1 MSQQKCKKPFERL
14 GYTAVNPMQLS
25 SKIVPFFKRLD
36 KNNNREW
43 FEQHKPEFKAL
54 ETEVKLFGEALKD
67 QLNQHDSIDR
77 FKLFR
82 IYRDVRFSKDKTP
95 YKTHFGLTWHRTKPE
110 YRGGYYLHLKP
121 DDIFLACGFWAPS
134 PPDLKRI
141 RQEIDLDGDEY
152 RNMINT
158 PSFKNIWGELQ
169 GDAVKTAPKGYAKD
183 HPHIDLLRFK
193 QHIFTIRYTA
203 EEVVAPDFLARI
215 DGALQ
220 AVRPFVDYM
229 SAVLTTNADGESL
242 I

>member
-1 MSQQKCKKPFERL
+1 
-14 GYTAVNPMQLS
+14 MQLNPA
-25 SKIVPFFKRLD
+25 IFRFFRELAKH
-36 KNNNREW
+36 NNREW
-43 FEQHKPEFKAL
+43 FEEHKPEFKAL

-121 DDIFLACGFWAPS
+121 DDIFLACGFWDPAPA
-134 PPDLKRI
+134 DLKRI

-152 RNMINT
+152 RDMINT
-158 PSFKNIWGELQ
+158 PAFKKVWGELQ
-169 GDAVKTAPKGYAKD
+169 GNAVKTAPKGYAKD

-193 QHIFTIRYTA
+193 QHIFMIRYT
-203 EEVVAPDFLARI
+203 EKEVAAADFMSRLDA
-215 DGALQ
+215 ALQ

>member
-1 MSQQKCKKPFERL
+1 
-14 GYTAVNPMQLS
+14 MQLS
-25 SKIVPFFKRLD
+25 SDIFSFFKKLE

-54 ETEVKLFGEALKD
+54 ETTVKQFGEALKD

-82 IYRDVRFSKDKTP
+82 VYRDVRFSKDKTP

-121 DDIFLACGFWAPS
+121 NDIFLACGFWDPNPA
-134 PPDLKRI
+134 DLKRI
-141 RQEIDLDGDEY
+141 RQEIDMDADEY
-152 RNMINT
+152 RDIINE
-158 PSFKNIWGELQ
+158 PNFKRIWGDLQ

-183 HPHIDLLRFK
+183 HPNIDLLRHK
-193 QHIFTIRYTA
+193 QHIFMVRYTQ
-203 EEVVAPDFLARI
+203 EDVAAADFLDRL
-215 DGALQ
+215 DTALQ

-242 I
+242 V

>member
-1 MSQQKCKKPFERL
+1 
-14 GYTAVNPMQLS
+14 MQLS
-25 SKIVPFFKRLD
+25 SDIFSFFKKLE

-54 ETEVKLFGEALKD
+54 ETTVKQFGEALKD

-82 IYRDVRFSKDKTP
+82 VYRDVRFSKDKTP

-121 DDIFLACGFWAPS
+121 NDIFLACGFWDPNPA
-134 PPDLKRI
+134 DLKRI
-141 RQEIDLDGDEY
+141 RQEIDMDADEY
-152 RNMINT
+152 RDIINE
-158 PSFKNIWGELQ
+158 PNFKRIWGELQ

-183 HPHIDLLRFK
+183 HPNIDLLRHK
-193 QHIFTIRYTA
+193 QHIFMVRYTQ
-203 EEVVAPDFLARI
+203 EDVAAADFLDRL
-215 DGALQ
+215 DTALQ

-242 I
+242 V

>member
-1 MSQQKCKKPFERL
+1 
-14 GYTAVNPMQLS
+14 MQLS
-25 SKIVPFFKRLD
+25 SDIFSFFKKLE

-54 ETEVKLFGEALKD
+54 ETTVKQFGEALKD

-82 IYRDVRFSKDKTP
+82 VYRDVRFSKDKTP
-95 YKTHFGLTWHRTKPE
+95 YKIHFGLTWHRTKPE

-121 DDIFLACGFWAPS
+121 NDIFLACGFWDPNPA
-134 PPDLKRI
+134 DLKRI
-141 RQEIDLDGDEY
+141 RQEIDMDADEY
-152 RNMINT
+152 RDIINE
-158 PSFKNIWGELQ
+158 PNFKRIWGELQ

-183 HPHIDLLRFK
+183 HPNIDLLRHK
-193 QHIFTIRYTA
+193 QHIFMVRYT
-203 EEVVAPDFLARI
+203 EEDVAAADFLDRL
-215 DGALQ
+215 DTALQ

-242 I
+242 V

>member
-1 MSQQKCKKPFERL
+1 
-14 GYTAVNPMQLS
+14 MQLNPA
-25 SKIVPFFKRLD
+25 IFRFFRELAKH
-36 KNNNREW
+36 NNRDW

-67 QLNQHDSIDR
+67 QLNQHDGLDR

-121 DDIFLACGFWAPS
+121 DDIFLACGFWDPAPA
-134 PPDLKRI
+134 DLKRI

-152 RNMINT
+152 RNIINT

-169 GDAVKTAPKGYAKD
+169 GNAVKTAPKGYAKD

-193 QHIFTIRYTA
+193 QHIFMLRYT
-203 EEVVAPDFLARI
+203 EKEVAAADFMSRLDA
-215 DGALQ
+215 ALQ

-229 SAVLTTNADGESL
+229 SAVLTTNADGESW

>member
-1 MSQQKCKKPFERL
+1 
-14 GYTAVNPMQLS
+14 MQLS
-25 SKIVPFFKRLD
+25 SDIFSFFKKLE

-54 ETEVKLFGEALKD
+54 ETTVKQFGEALKD

-82 IYRDVRFSKDKTP
+82 VYRDVRFSKDKTP

-121 DDIFLACGFWAPS
+121 NDIFLACGFWDPNPA
-134 PPDLKRI
+134 DLKRI
-141 RQEIDLDGDEY
+141 RQEIDMDADEY
-152 RNMINT
+152 RNIINE
-158 PSFKNIWGELQ
+158 PNFKRIWGKLQ

-183 HPHIDLLRFK
+183 HPNIDLLRHK
-193 QHIFTIRYTA
+193 QHIFMVRYT
-203 EEVVAPDFLARI
+203 EEDVAAADFLDRL
-215 DGALQ
+215 DTALQ

-242 I
+242 V

>member
-1 MSQQKCKKPFERL
+1 
-14 GYTAVNPMQLS
+14 MQLS
-25 SKIVPFFKRLD
+25 SDIFSFFKKLE

-54 ETEVKLFGEALKD
+54 ETTVKQFGEALKD

-82 IYRDVRFSKDKTP
+82 VYRDVRFSKDKTP

-121 DDIFLACGFWAPS
+121 NDIFLACGFWDPNPA
-134 PPDLKRI
+134 DLKRI
-141 RQEIDLDGDEY
+141 RQEIDMDADEY
-152 RNMINT
+152 RDIINE
-158 PSFKNIWGELQ
+158 PNFKRIWGDLQ

-183 HPHIDLLRFK
+183 HPNIDLLRHK
-193 QHIFTIRYTA
+193 QHIFMVRYI
-203 EEVVAPDFLARI
+203 EEDVAAADFLDRL
-215 DGALQ
+215 DTALQ

-229 SAVLTTNADGESL
+229 SAVLTTNADGEPL
-242 I
+242 V